1 MGLVFLGH
9 AGLEG
14 VVPRFVPIHMRVV
27 GWAQNN
33 EWVYVRGVREGPG
46 KGGTISGQ
54 KKELKND
61 EKHVGFRDRGVH
73 NISSQLI
80 EE

>member
-14 VVPRFVPIHMRVV
+14 VVPRSVPIHMRVV

-33 EWVYVRGVREGPG
+33 EWVYVRGVCEGPG
-46 KGGTISGQ
+46 KGGTVS
-54 KKELKND
+54 
-61 EKHVGFRDRGVH
+61 VH
-73 NISSQLI
+73 GMHNFGHI
-80 EE
+80 EHAK

>member
-1 MGLVFLGH
+1 M
-9 AGLEG
+9 
-14 VVPRFVPIHMRVV
+14 
-27 GWAQNN
+27 GWAKSN

-61 EKHVGFRDRGVH
+61 EKHVGFRDRGVR